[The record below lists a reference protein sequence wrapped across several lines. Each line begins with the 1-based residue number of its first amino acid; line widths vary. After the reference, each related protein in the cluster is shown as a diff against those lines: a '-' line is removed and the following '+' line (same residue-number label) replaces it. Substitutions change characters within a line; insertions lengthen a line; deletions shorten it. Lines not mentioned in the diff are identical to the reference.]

1 MVPSLCESHCRADI
15 TQGTAD
21 QVYSAANA
29 EEEIKL
35 FVNSKDAEFVS
46 VEGGFHFLSASN
58 PDQVEP
64 AVVDFLKTHA

>member
-1 MVPSLCESHCRADI
+1 MVSSLLELHCCTDTR
-15 TQGTAD
+15 QGTSD

-35 FVNSKDAEFVS
+35 FVNSKDAKFVS

-64 AVVDFLKTHA
+64 AVVDFLRTHA